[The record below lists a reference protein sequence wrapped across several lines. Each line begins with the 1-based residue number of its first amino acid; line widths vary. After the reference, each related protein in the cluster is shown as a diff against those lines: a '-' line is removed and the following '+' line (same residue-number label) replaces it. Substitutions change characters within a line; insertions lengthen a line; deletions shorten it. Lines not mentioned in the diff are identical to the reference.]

1 MHAIVDQLRNYFR
14 AVNPW
19 ALICTSLF
27 TALLIA
33 LNYTIGIEPRIVSFS
48 SPLLKFLGF
57 LLLFAFTFC
66 TAWLLQALLSK
77 EDIFLKRFFYLLLL
91 ISPVIFAGKVTFDW
105 FSALVTKDLDY
116 PWNEYWSVVLNWPL
130 KGAFVFAA
138 VSILWVSGDYSPPLS
153 GLSAKGFSAKPYF
166 LLLLCMVPLIAVAG
180 TQDDF
185 LRVYPKWQRLT
196 FIEPYVAN
204 SLPEKLLFEL
214 SYGLDF
220 VTIEFF
226 FRGFLILAFV
236 RYAGKAAIL
245 PMAAFYCS
253 IHFGK
258 PMLECITSYFGGII
272 LGVIVYHS
280 RSIWGGL
287 IVHLGIAWLMEIA
300 GHIGRAFAQQ
310 GQHLL

>member
-14 AVNPW
+14 AVNPL
-19 ALICTSLF
+19 ALLFTSLL
-27 TALLIA
+27 TAMLIFF
-33 LNYTIGIEPRIVSFS
+33 NYSVGIESRIVSFS
-48 SPLLKFLGF
+48 SPLLKFTGF
-57 LLLFAFTFC
+57 VLLFAFTFC
-66 TAWLLQALLSK
+66 GAWLMQTIFSK
-77 EDIFLKRFFYLLLL
+77 ENIFAHPFFYVLL
-91 ISPVIFAGKVTFDW
+91 IASPIIFAGKVTFDW
-105 FSALVTKDLDY
+105 FPPLLTQQLSY
-116 PWNEYWSVVLNWPL
+116 PWNQYWSVVLNWPL
-130 KGAFVFAA
+130 KGALVFTTVAL
-138 VSILWVSGDYSPPLS
+138 LWRWGKYAQPMA
-153 GLSAKGFSAKPYF
+153 GLSTKDFTARPYF
-166 LLLLCMVPLIAVAG
+166 LLLLFMVPLLALAA

-185 LRVYPKWQRLT
+185 LRVYPKWQRVD
-196 FIEPYVAN
+196 FIEPYLDN
-204 SLPEKLLFEL
+204 TLPAKLLFEL

-220 VTIEFF
+220 ITIELF

-258 PMLECITSYFGGII
+258 PVFECITSYVGGII

-300 GHIGRAFAQQ
+300 GYAGRAFTQN
-310 GQHLL
+310 G